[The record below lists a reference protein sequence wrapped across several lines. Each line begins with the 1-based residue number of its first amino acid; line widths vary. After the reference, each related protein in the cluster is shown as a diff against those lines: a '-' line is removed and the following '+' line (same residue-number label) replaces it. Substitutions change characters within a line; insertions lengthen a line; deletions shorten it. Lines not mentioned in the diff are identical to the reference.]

1 MRTRIDYG
9 QWVNVSGAPSA
20 NTMPVPRS
28 GSVSDAPP
36 SELPGHRMPRLID
49 GGDSGQ
55 VVGDFSP
62 GQVRHLAFCRA
73 VDESPPAVQAQLDHV
88 LGTGY
93 GPGR

>member
-1 MRTRIDYG
+1 
-9 QWVNVSGAPSA
+9 
-20 NTMPVPRS
+20 
-28 GSVSDAPP
+28 
-36 SELPGHRMPRLID
+36 
-49 GGDSGQ
+49 

-62 GQVRHLAFCRA
+62 GQVRHLAFGRA

>member
-1 MRTRIDYG
+1 
-9 QWVNVSGAPSA
+9 
-20 NTMPVPRS
+20 
-28 GSVSDAPP
+28 
-36 SELPGHRMPRLID
+36 MPRLID